1 MTSLITKNKHISSL
15 HTPCIAAL
23 QRRAGSLPYKAREEK
38 PNKAIHPCFAVLRGL
53 HFLGRVCLVGEEEKN
68 LNIFSKSFS
77 TSKNFLSP
85 LNTNPDP
92 DNRDIDK
99 QGRDET
105 SKYSSELE
113 KLLDRL
119 NNGET
124 FDSKDKKSLEK
135 IKKEFSDAFNE
146 NTGNSLQSTLEE
158 IKEYVEDPKNSVIY
172 KDEAEVKN
180 RNLDQELEDLDKK
193 IELLDNAI
201 KLDKK
206 LPDFQKEFNSHLRE
220 LKKDPEVR
228 EFFQGKSP
236 NIKDLP
242 ELDRT
247 LKERAEAILI
257 EKEIAE
263 NSESIYDSDTNS
275 TSNSTSDTLKRG
287 IQNISKDNPSA
298 SEAEGSNKSIEKESK
313 RRKVEDSTENKSSS
327 AENASSSSNT
337 DLPFEMPSIFDD
349 VD

>member
-1 MTSLITKNKHISSL
+1 
-15 HTPCIAAL
+15 
-23 QRRAGSLPYKAREEK
+23 
-38 PNKAIHPCFAVLRGL
+38 VLRGL
-53 HFLGRVCLVGEEEKN
+53 HFLGRVCVAGDFEKN
-68 LNIFSKSFS
+68 LNFFSKSFS

-85 LNTNPDP
+85 LNSKPDP
-92 DNRDIDK
+92 DNRDMDK

-105 SKYSSELE
+105 SKYSLELE

-119 NNGET
+119 NKGET
-124 FDSKDKKSLEK
+124 FDSKDKKYLEK
-135 IKKEFSDAFNE
+135 IKKEFPDAFNE

-158 IKEYVEDPKNSVIY
+158 IKEYVGDIKNSVRY
-172 KDEAEVKN
+172 NPESEEKD
-180 RNLDQELEDLDKK
+180 RNLDKELKDLDKK

-206 LPDFQKEFNSHLRE
+206 LPDSQKELNSHLRE

-228 EFFQGKSP
+228 EFFEGKSP

-263 NSESIYDSDTNS
+263 DSESIYGSATNS

-298 SEAEGSNKSIEKESK
+298 SEGEGSNKSIEKESK

-327 AENASSSSNT
+327 AENTSSSSNS
-337 DLPFEMPSIFDD
+337 DIPFEMPSIFDD